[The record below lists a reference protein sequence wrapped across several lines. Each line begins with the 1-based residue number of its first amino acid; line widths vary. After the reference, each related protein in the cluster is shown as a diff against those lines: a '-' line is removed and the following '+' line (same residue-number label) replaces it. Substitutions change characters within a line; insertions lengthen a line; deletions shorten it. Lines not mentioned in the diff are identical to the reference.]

1 MTADKVLLRP
11 ASPIDT
17 ELAKPH
23 PEDLTEIEKE
33 AERAETEPPDEKADD
48 ERDLSRVEDVREKSD
63 TWPE

>member
-1 MTADKVLLRP
+1 MTAEKVPLRP

-33 AERAETEPPDEKADD
+33 AERAETTPPDEKAED
-48 ERDLSRVEDVREKSD
+48 ERDLRRGEDNPKRSD
-63 TWPE
+63 T

>member
-1 MTADKVLLRP
+1 MTAEKVPLRP

-33 AERAETEPPDEKADD
+33 AERAETTPPDEKAEDG
-48 ERDLSRVEDVREKSD
+48 RDLRRGEDNPKRSD
-63 TWPE
+63 T